1 MAAKGGVS
9 GLAVAVAAIGG
20 VFVYMGVKDVP
31 LMDGL
36 REFAKGNL
44 PAGRDPKKYAQFP
57 AAGTGSG
64 AGSGVGTGQ
73 RAAPGTYKLGLVLP
87 NVSNIAYEVG
97 GKFGIKTIHGWRAVD
112 PYPDHPSGRALD
124 FMIDN
129 VPNGHAVGEALS
141 AHLIANAAAIN
152 MQYIIWNERTWN
164 PDRKSWAFYGPA
176 ARSSSPSVRHTNH
189 VHLTVKG

>member
-1 MAAKGGVS
+1 MARGGGS
-9 GLAVAVAAIGG
+9 GLAVAIAAVGG

-31 LMDGL
+31 LLEGL

-44 PAGRDPKKYAQFP
+44 PAGREPKKYVKP
-57 AAGTGSG
+57 PVPGSG
-64 AGSGVGTGQ
+64 SGSVPGTGQ

-87 NVSNIAYEVG
+87 KVIDIAYEVG
-97 GKFGIKTIHGWRAVD
+97 GKFGIKTIHGWRAYD

-129 VPNGHAVGEALS
+129 IPNGHAVGEALS
-141 AHLIANAAAIN
+141 AHLIANAGPYN
-152 MQYIIWNERTWN
+152 VQYIIWNERTWN
-164 PDRKSWAFYGPA
+164 PERKTWASYGPA
-176 ARSSSPSVRHTNH
+176 QTSSSPSVRHTNH